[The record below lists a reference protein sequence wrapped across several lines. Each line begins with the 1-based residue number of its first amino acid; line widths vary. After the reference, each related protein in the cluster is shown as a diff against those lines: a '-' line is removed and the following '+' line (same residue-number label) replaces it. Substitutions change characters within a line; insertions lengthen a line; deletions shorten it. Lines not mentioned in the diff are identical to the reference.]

1 MQTARFS
8 TGGRRDP
15 SWWVTEDEDSDSDD
29 DTNTTPPF
37 EIVSINL
44 GKIGGVTIE
53 HFLHSP
59 TKIDDIDIP
68 YHIREIRETS
78 PTPPPPLPP
87 SEAKQPIKSDGPSKM
102 QCVAQLHN
110 TCARIF
116 GKTDMLKFE
125 FIELDGP
132 SSTY

>member
-1 MQTARFS
+1 MQTAKRS
-8 TGGRRDP
+8 IQGGLKN
-15 SWWVTEDEDSDSDD
+15 WVTGSEDGGN
-29 DTNTTPPF
+29 DTDAIPPF
-37 EIVSINL
+37 KMVSKNL
-44 GKIGGVTIE
+44 GKIGGMTIE

-59 TKIDDIDIP
+59 SKIDDIDIP

-87 SEAKQPIKSDGPSKM
+87 SEAKQPIKSDGPSRM

-110 TCARIF
+110 TCVRIF

-125 FIELDGP
+125 SIEIDGP
-132 SSTY
+132 SSVY